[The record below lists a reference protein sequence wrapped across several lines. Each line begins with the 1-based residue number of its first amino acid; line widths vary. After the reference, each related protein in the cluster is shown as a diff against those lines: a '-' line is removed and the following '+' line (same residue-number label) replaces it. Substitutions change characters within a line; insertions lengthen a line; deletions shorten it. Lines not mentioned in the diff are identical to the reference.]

1 MKGSPHNDTQIQ
13 GCNFSNL
20 FFVPLQEMVKSVNA
34 TDVLPKDRLSD
45 KVLFYNQQER
55 RLELATER
63 EEYFED
69 KTEDTQEKK
78 ELAEGK
84 DKSESEKKED
94 KSLKFSIRL

>member
-1 MKGSPHNDTQIQ
+1 MITDNDKAVKYKRRQKAPESYKEFHSSVDYTVRC
-13 GCNFSNL
+13 GGL
-20 FFVPLQEMVKSVNA
+20 KRPLK
-34 TDVLPKDRLSD
+34 
-45 KVLFYNQQER
+45 R
-55 RLELATER
+55 RLDQQDALAVGK
-63 EEYFED
+63 YFED